1 MVRRTM
7 LDSRRNI
14 SLGCAVSA
22 LAGYVDAIGFVH
34 LGGLFVSFM
43 SGNSTRMGVS
53 LAEGQWLHAAKALGL
68 IALFVIGAAAGSL
81 IVLGRGANRQPWVLL
96 AEALLLAA
104 AALCYTIGLSNAAVA
119 AIVLA
124 MGLESAGF
132 PIQARAACLIGWPAA
147 HSRSPLIHHYWLRT
161 LGIEG
166 GYNIEAVPPEG
177 FAEFVMHL
185 STHGFVGANVTIP
198 HKERALALSMPDA
211 RARAVGAANTLWYE
225 GGELRSTNTDIEGF
239 INNLDACAPG
249 WDAATDALVLGAG
262 GSSRAVV
269 FGLIERGIKRV
280 HLANRTI
287 ERARALADRFG
298 ANVHPVSW
306 DAMSDLLPRAGLLV
320 NTTSL
325 GMDGQPALE
334 VDAGLLPSHAV
345 VADLVY
351 VPLETPLLPAP
362 RPPGLKTAHVLGIL
376 LHQAVRG
383 VDLWFGQRPEVTPEL
398 RALVEADLTKV

>member
-1 MVRRTM
+1 VT
-7 LDSRRNI
+7 
-14 SLGCAVSA
+14 
-22 LAGYVDAIGFVH
+22 
-34 LGGLFVSFM
+34 
-43 SGNSTRMGVS
+43 
-53 LAEGQWLHAAKALGL
+53 K
-68 IALFVIGAAAGSL
+68 
-81 IVLGRGANRQPWVLL
+81 P
-96 AEALLLAA
+96 
-104 AALCYTIGLSNAAVA
+104 
-119 AIVLA
+119 
-124 MGLESAGF
+124 
-132 PIQARAACLIGWPAA
+132 RAACLIGWPAA

-161 LGIEG
+161 LGIVG

-177 FAEFVMHL
+177 FAEFVLHL
-185 STHGFVGANVTIP
+185 STHGFVGANVTLP
-198 HKERALALSMPDA
+198 HKERALSLSMPDA

-287 ERARALADRFG
+287 DRARALADQFG
-298 ANVHPVSW
+298 ASVHPVAW
-306 DAMSDLLPRAGLLV
+306 DAIGDLMPGAGLVV

-325 GMDGQPALE
+325 GMHGQPALE
-334 VDAGLLPSHAV
+334 IDLSQMPSHAV

-351 VPLETPLLPAP
+351 VPLETALLTAA
-362 RPPGLKTAHVLGIL
+362 RARGLKTADGLGML

-383 VDLWFGQRPEVTPEL
+383 FELWFGQRPQVTPEL
-398 RALVEADLTKV
+398 RALGEADLVKA